1 MSWYREAWGWQW
13 LWVPRMGSRCRL
25 GKEQRPLVPGF
36 LGYWAAWEHRRYLF
50 KWSRRKRKVTR
61 LASGRDSSKLSMQ
74 LSFAT
79 GSERATERRS
89 LVSRVT
95 AQARDLS

>member
-1 MSWYREAWGWQW
+1 M
-13 LWVPRMGSRCRL
+13 SRCRGTGVAKAL
-25 GKEQRPLVPGF
+25 APRVRNYCRPGKEKRPWVSRF
-36 LGYWAAWEHRRYLF
+36 LGPWAAGENRHYLF

-79 GSERATERRS
+79 GSERATERGS

-95 AQARDLS
+95 AQARELS

>member
-1 MSWYREAWGWQW
+1 M
-13 LWVPRMGSRCRL
+13 SRCRGTGGAEGQGVAL
-25 GKEQRPLVPGF
+25 ALSVGNYCRHGKEKRPLVSRF
-36 LGYWAAWEHRRYLF
+36 LGSWAAWENRHYLF

-79 GSERATERRS
+79 GSERATERGS
-89 LVSRVT
+89 LVSRVI
-95 AQARDLS
+95 